1 MAGQRDE
8 DTLRARSRRALERS
22 LARGADVVASESK
35 VVPAEVERVREAL
48 RRLSPTERE
57 VLLAVRLEDRSYVE
71 IGQTMGLSAAK
82 VEQLFAQALSELLRN
97 PDQPRPHR
105 RRCRDG

>member
-8 DTLRARSRRALERS
+8 DALRVRSRLALKRS
-22 LARGADVVASESK
+22 LARGADVATESK
-35 VVPAEVERVREAL
+35 VDPVEVERVREAL
-48 RRLSPTERE
+48 GRLSPMDRD

-71 IGQTMGLSAAK
+71 IGQTFGLSVVE

-97 PDQPRPHR
+97 PDRPSR
-105 RRCRDG
+105 RR